1 MKRKT
6 ISVLMV
12 ITILMC
18 IFSVNAGAEKKALE
32 FARESINL
40 FEGQTFQL
48 DLNSDPSELRYSST
62 DPDIVTVNSVG
73 KVTAVSFGTS
83 VITATDIDGNQAHCS
98 VNVLI
103 GESPERITVNTQSLS
118 LRTGESFMLEAKVYP
133 EDIEDTRIKFFSSN
147 ENIATVDKNG
157 YVTAKDPGVT
167 VITVESASAAVS
179 EKCIVKVS
187 ARSGGNTGVNIAG
200 VLYSVAGEKKVN
212 MRVGINNEK
221 ETLETTTDKNGK
233 FYFDDILQGTYTLS
247 VYKSSGA
254 KTPSATGQL
263 YVGSYSMSISCIIN
277 NKDIVILSQD
287 ENTGAEKVRDITLA
301 KNSLSLE
308 LGSAYDMTFSVV
320 PKGTALPVIVGK
332 SSDTDIATV
341 DVDGRITAV
350 SEGTAKIT
358 FQTNDGRIS
367 KICKVT
373 VVRENSN
380 TYSWLIILVEFL
392 ILASIIVVFTIFY
405 KKFSLKKEIAEGLI
419 DDGKDKRRKK

>member
-6 ISVLMV
+6 ISLLTV
-12 ITILMC
+12 ITILICM
-18 IFSVNAGAEKKALE
+18 FSINVGAERKVLS
-32 FARESINL
+32 FSRESISL
-40 FEGQTFQL
+40 FEDQSFQL
-48 DLNSDPSELRYSST
+48 DLNSDSGELRYSST
-62 DPDIVTVNSVG
+62 DPDIATVNSTG

-103 GESPERITVNTQSLS
+103 GESPDRVTVNTQSLS
-118 LRTGESFMLEAKVYP
+118 LRTGESFTLEAKVYP
-133 EDIEDTRIKFFSSN
+133 EDIEDTRVKFFSSD
-147 ENIATVDKNG
+147 EKIATVDKNG
-157 YVTAKDPGVT
+157 YITAKDPGVA
-167 VITVESASAAVS
+167 VITAESASAAVS

-187 ARSGGNTGVNIAG
+187 SRSGGNTGVNISG

-247 VYKSSGA
+247 VYKNSSS
-254 KTPSATGQL
+254 KSPSATGQL
-263 YVGSYSMSISCIIN
+263 YVGTYNMSISCIIN

-301 KNSLSLE
+301 KTVLSLE
-308 LGSAYDMTFSVV
+308 LGAAYDMTFKVT
-320 PKGTALPVIVGK
+320 PQGAALPVMVGK
-332 SSDTDIATV
+332 SSDTDVATV

-358 FQTNDGRIS
+358 FQTKDGRIS
-367 KICKVT
+367 RTCKIT

-380 TYSWLIILVEFL
+380 TYSWLIILIEALV
-392 ILASIIVVFTIFY
+392 LASIVIVFTIFY
-405 KKFSLKKEIAEGLI
+405 KKFSLKKEKAEGLW
-419 DDGKDKRRKK
+419 DDDDVKRRK